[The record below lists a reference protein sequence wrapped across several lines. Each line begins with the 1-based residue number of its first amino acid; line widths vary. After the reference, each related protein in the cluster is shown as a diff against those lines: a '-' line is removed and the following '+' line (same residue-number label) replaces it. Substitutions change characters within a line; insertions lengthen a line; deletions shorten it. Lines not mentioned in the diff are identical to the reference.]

1 MASVPISKTDLGKYN
16 FSTGKLYFP
25 RWGSDSTD
33 RHKPAEQN
41 PDGYSL
47 KTEAGKEII
56 IIRIKHHE

>member
-1 MASVPISKTDLGKYN
+1 MAVPISKNRPKEYN
-16 FSTGKLYFP
+16 SPVRKLYFP

-47 KTEAGKEII
+47 KTEAGKETI